1 MGRRTTL
8 TVSLTPEWEEFI
20 DQRVRSGRYLSASEV
35 VREGL
40 RQLAERE
47 SEHAAELDRLRTQV
61 RLGLEQARAG
71 ELLDGDEVFEGL
83 AARRRAS
90 ATP

>member
-20 DQRVRSGRYLSASEV
+20 DERVRSGRYLSASEV

-47 SEHAAELDRLRTQV
+47 REHTAELDRLRTQV

-71 ELLDGDEVFEGL
+71 DLLDGDEVFESL